1 MNKKTVNIRP
11 IAQRIPAMIDLY
23 ESLNDVGKAR
33 FILTFP
39 EEDREPFL
47 QAYEKHYNRFGVPN
61 AA

>member
-1 MNKKTVNIRP
+1 MKETTVNIRP
-11 IAQRIPAMIDLY
+11 IVQRIPAMIDLY

-47 QAYEKHYNRFGVPN
+47 QAYEEHYNNIGVPN
-61 AA
+61 AE